1 MHVTL
6 VKSDRRAREKPC
18 LRCGYSLR
26 KLLDSKHCPE
36 CGLSIWLSLNSNDS
50 LDWSSPP
57 WLRRLS
63 VAAWIMALSQIL
75 GLAGYI
81 MLWRERP
88 PEPVRVPDGKS
99 ASVVIAPT
107 VPIHHSSMT
116 RVCAGSYLLIY
127 NAALLLMAGYE
138 GRHPDKWQA
147 YRLGCRVAAGA
158 GLLLGAY
165 LFTSTHEL
173 LFRMSLLGSAVATF
187 AYLRKLAQ
195 RIPLGLL
202 VRICGFVLLAPA
214 LSLLKSLPIF
224 YMYFAAFELLGL
236 VEYLPWLY
244 LPVTSVLLGWFA
256 ILFHRAS
263 VAAEEGWLKETGSAT
278 LLQTA

>member
-6 VKSDRRAREKPC
+6 VKSDPRAREKPC

-50 LDWSSPP
+50 LDWSRPS

-63 VAAWIMALSQIL
+63 IAVWIMAFSQIL

-81 MLWRERP
+81 MLWREHP
-88 PEPVRVPDGKS
+88 PAPIVSEDGSGQRVVTPPSPVR
-99 ASVVIAPT
+99 
-107 VPIHHSSMT
+107 HSPLT
-116 RVCAGSYLLIY
+116 RVYAGSYLLIY

-138 GRHPDKWQA
+138 GRHPDKWHS
-147 YRLGCRVAAGA
+147 YRLGCRIAAGV
-158 GLLLGAY
+158 GMVVGVFLL
-165 LFTSTHEL
+165 TSPNEL
-173 LFRMSLLGSAVATF
+173 LFRLSLLGSAVATF

-195 RIPLGLL
+195 RIPLGIL

-214 LSLLKSLPIF
+214 LTFLKSLPIF
-224 YMYFAAFELLGL
+224 YVYFAAFQLLGL

-244 LPVTSVLLGWFA
+244 LPVTAVLLGWFA
-256 ILFHRAS
+256 ILFRKAS
-263 VAAEEGWLKETGSAT
+263 ISAEAGWAKESGSPTVLEAA
-278 LLQTA
+278 